1 MIILGTTVL
10 FIFSLLPTRMSI
22 LQLMMPA
29 EVQFELQVLENL
41 LTYTSVMQM
50 CFIHNI
56 FRSPE

>member
-41 LTYTSVMQM
+41 LPYTSVMQM